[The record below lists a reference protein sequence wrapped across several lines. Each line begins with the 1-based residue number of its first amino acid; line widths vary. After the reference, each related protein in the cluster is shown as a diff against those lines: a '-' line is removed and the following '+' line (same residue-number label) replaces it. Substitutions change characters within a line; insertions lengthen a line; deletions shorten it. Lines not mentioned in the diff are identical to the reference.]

1 MVYPISSTIC
11 STFVS
16 RAIVNRYERR
26 SIVDVIANHFVFFA
40 VKDRCEINSGRI
52 FLLSQVI
59 DKFYAPDIM
68 TARPA
73 MTRRS
78 RASDTRYACVAS
90 DSDEAMLTYLSAL
103 CTDAPPQTMA
113 LRHAGGR
120 ERTGDH
126 VKRADGEKTRGMF
139 FLSSRSST
147 SRLQDNLHRLH
158 CRDLYRVAD
167 KYHGLGQARD
177 CLSANSE
184 YACSC
189 IKFWE
194 RGDEI

>member
-1 MVYPISSTIC
+1 MRVLHPTRTKLC
-11 STFVS
+11 SRIYLHCAQT
-16 RAIVNRYERR
+16 RPHKPARR
-26 SIVDVIANHFVFFA
+26 W
-40 VKDRCEINSGRI
+40 
-52 FLLSQVI
+52 
-59 DKFYAPDIM
+59 
-68 TARPA
+68 T
-73 MTRRS
+73 
-78 RASDTRYACVAS
+78 
-90 DSDEAMLTYLSAL
+90 
-103 CTDAPPQTMA
+103 
-113 LRHAGGR
+113 
-120 ERTGDH
+120 RTGDH

-167 KYHGLGQARD
+167 KHHGLGQARD